1 MNRALMTSASSMT
14 ALQQAID
21 TVANNISNADT
32 TGFKERQA
40 QFSSLLEQNFT
51 DQPDATNQLNRDTPL
66 GLREG
71 NGSKVASTSMDM
83 SNGAIK
89 QTDRPLDVAL
99 TQPDEFFT
107 IKATNSNGSAETQ
120 YTRDGSFN
128 LSPSAANPN
137 MMNLVTADG
146 SFVLGQN
153 GKPLEV
159 PVNTSSVEID
169 STGTLQATSSNG
181 IKQSYG
187 SLGIV
192 SISRPQ
198 LLTSA
203 GDSSYTLPNLASLN
217 IPSANVLTRVSP
229 QNVSLKTG
237 ALEQSNV
244 DLTQGMTDLMQLQ
257 RSYQL
262 NSNAVQITDQMMNL
276 VNNINS

>member
-1 MNRALMTSASSMT
+1 MNRSLITSAVSMT

-21 TVANNISNADT
+21 TVANNLSNVDT
-32 TGFKERQA
+32 TGFKQRQA
-40 QFSSLLEQNFT
+40 QFSSLIEQNFT
-51 DQPDATNQLNRDTPL
+51 DQPDAANQLNRDTPL

-71 NGSKVASTSMDM
+71 SGSKLASTAMDL

-99 TQPDEFFT
+99 TQPDEFIT
-107 IKATNSNGSAETQ
+107 IQTTNSNGSAETR
-120 YTRDGSFN
+120 YTRDGSFD
-128 LSPSAANPN
+128 LSPSASNPG

-153 GKPLEV
+153 GKPLTV
-159 PVNTSSVEID
+159 PSNTSSVQID
-169 STGTLQATSSNG
+169 STGTLQAKSNNG
-181 IKQSYG
+181 ATQSYG
-187 SLGIV
+187 SIGIV

-203 GDSSYTLPNLASLN
+203 GDSAYTLPNLAALN

-229 QNVSLKTG
+229 QTVSLKTG
-237 ALEQSNV
+237 ALEESNV

-257 RSYQL
+257 RTYQL
-262 NSNAVQITDQMMNL
+262 NANALQITDQMMNL
-276 VNNINS
+276 INNIKS